1 MCTFAF
7 WELIL
12 TSWSDYSR
20 TPRKTLQENC
30 VCLCILLL
38 HHVSTCPSD
47 LGLYYCSL
55 DVVKLKGLASN
66 GEYSCTF
73 KSLHTCVYPNLFR
86 FVSRCFNLY
95 LWLVHSKR
103 KKKNYNKTY
112 CPDEVNNNGYHL
124 FHCLHSAA
132 LHARL
137 LKANMGIKC

>member
-20 TPRKTLQENC
+20 TPRKNLQENC

-38 HHVSTCPSD
+38 HRVSTCPSD

-86 FVSRCFNLY
+86 FVLRCFNLY

-103 KKKNYNKTY
+103 KKKYI
-112 CPDEVNNNGYHL
+112 
-124 FHCLHSAA
+124 
-132 LHARL
+132 
-137 LKANMGIKC
+137 LKKKNIVQMKLITMATICFTVYIQPP